1 MSRIRSF
8 KEERMIEYQYLIIG
22 GGMTAASAVQG
33 INQIDPSHTIGII
46 SDEANPPYNRPP
58 LSKALWK
65 GEPLEKIWRK
75 AAADNVEI
83 HLSRRVTSIDTRNN
97 HVVDD
102 KGVVY
107 AYNKLLLATGGR
119 VRMLP
124 WNVDGIIYFRTL
136 DDYQRL
142 RLLTEQGNE
151 FIVIGGGF
159 IGTEIAAALA
169 MNHKSVT
176 LVFPDDTI
184 GAHVYPP
191 GLSRFLNTFFQS
203 KGIIVDAKE
212 SVTGIEKRDSQYV
225 VKTTSGRELKADG
238 VVAGVGIQ
246 PNQELAEAAG
256 LNVGNGILVDEF
268 LRTKNPDVYAAGDVA
283 NFYSPAL
290 GKRVRVE
297 HEDNANTMGEIA
309 GRNMAGSSTPYHHLP
324 FFYSDLFELGYE
336 AVGELDSRFEIV
348 EDWKEEYREGVVYY
362 LKEERVRGVLLW
374 NTWGKVEAARTLI
387 AEKGPF
393 HARNLK
399 QRILV

>member
-1 MSRIRSF
+1 M
-8 KEERMIEYQYLIIG
+8 
-22 GGMTAASAVQG
+22 
-33 INQIDPSHTIGII
+33 
-46 SDEANPPYNRPP
+46 
-58 LSKALWK
+58 
-65 GEPLEKIWRK
+65 
-75 AAADNVEI
+75 
-83 HLSRRVTSIDTRNN
+83 
-97 HVVDD
+97 
-102 KGVVY
+102 
-107 AYNKLLLATGGR
+107 LL
-119 VRMLP
+119 

-184 GAHVYPP
+184 GAHVYPL

-203 KGIIVDAKE
+203 KGIIVEAKE

-374 NTWGKVEAARTLI
+374 NTWGKVEAARSLI

-399 QRILV
+399 QRIPV

>member
-1 MSRIRSF
+1 MM
-8 KEERMIEYQYLIIG
+8 EHQYLIIG
-22 GGMTAASAVQG
+22 GGMTAAAAVQG
-33 INQIDPSHTIGII
+33 ISQIDLPHKVGII
-46 SDEANPPYNRPP
+46 SDESSPPYNRPP

-75 AAADNVEI
+75 SVVDTVEI
-83 HLSRRVTSIDTRNN
+83 HLSRKVKSIDARNKR
-97 HVVDD
+97 VVDD
-102 KGVVY
+102 NNVVY

-119 VRMLP
+119 VRRLP

-142 RLLTEQGNE
+142 RLLTEKGNE

-159 IGTEIAAALA
+159 IGSEIAAALA

-176 LVFPDDTI
+176 MIFPDEAI
-184 GAHVYPP
+184 GTRVYPP
-191 GLSRFLNTFFQS
+191 ALSRFLTTFYQS
-203 KGIIVDAKE
+203 KGIRVHSKE
-212 SVTGIEKRDSQYV
+212 SVVSIEKRDSQYV
-225 VKTTSGRELKADG
+225 VKTTSGKELKADG
-238 VVAGVGIQ
+238 VVAGIGIQ
-246 PNQELAEAAG
+246 PNQELAESAG
-256 LNVGNGILVDEF
+256 LDVGNGILVDEF
-268 LRTKNPDVYAAGDVA
+268 LRTKNPDIYAAGDVA

-309 GRNMAGSSTPYHHLP
+309 GTNMAGGNTAYHHLP

-362 LKEERVRGVLLW
+362 LNEGRVRGVLLW
-374 NTWGKVEAARTLI
+374 NTWGQVEAARTLI

-393 HARNLK
+393 DARNVK
-399 QRILV
+399 QRIPA